1 MAEEIRILQLQ
12 VSNSDSTR
20 KETESKAQD
29 EKLEQYQNK
38 IALMQRMMEDRTMIS
53 EGKIRNLTTEN
64 EALRL
69 HLKLALESLKNP
81 IKVENTKASSAHNL
95 SLGGEDKLA
104 QVNEGEETAEE
115 EDYEQGYTDEDEAID
130 VGVHEERASEVQGF
144 MGDLLKDLGMFRK
157 KIDDDKGRFG
167 REVGVGVV

>member
-1 MAEEIRILQLQ
+1 
-12 VSNSDSTR
+12 
-20 KETESKAQD
+20 
-29 EKLEQYQNK
+29 
-38 IALMQRMMEDRTMIS
+38 MMEDRTMIS
-53 EGKIRNLTTEN
+53 EGKIRSLTTEN

-81 IKVENTKASSAHNL
+81 IKVENTKASSVHNL
-95 SLGGEDKLA
+95 GVGGEEKLE

-115 EDYEQGYTDEDEAID
+115 DYEQEYTDEDEAID

-144 MGDLLKDLGMFRK
+144 MGNLLKDLGMFRK

-167 REVGVGVV
+167 REFGVV